1 MGRIWHQGA
10 LFMKIRNTM
19 LVAACLI
26 LGSMCLG
33 SPAMAASRPNQL
45 LAQYHFA
52 GLASVLA
59 DTNAA
64 ALKQAAELQPSGQF
78 RGQMLDKLSRA
89 PRQLFGP
96 RLQADAPDHAALF
109 RPLWEE
115 LFNHES
121 YGELRG
127 KPGQTLEWCVAVRLP
142 AERAQAWSDALRQVA
157 ESWKQG
163 DLRDYTLEGA
173 KGWECVSTTTKGVFR
188 VVRLKSWLVVDA
200 GQGKPAAL
208 EDTVRQIAKADG
220 FAFPDPANRLAAFAR
235 LPQLGA
241 WWVPSMLSLFKPAD
255 LPEVELT
262 VTPKAGTLRS
272 EATLTFDSAR
282 QTETRE
288 WLIPTNSIR
297 DPIISFTAVQG
308 MEHWLSQQAWWK
320 SLEVSPAPNQLYV
333 WAQEFIPFMT
343 FFAAPSA
350 QNQQNIE
357 RLVKTLPQFINNTL
371 GTNRPGRFAWLTN
384 DNQIVWQ
391 GLPVLTPFVSPAL
404 ENGHEFMIVGLF
416 PPSQSTN
423 LPPNE
428 LLGQISGRRN
438 LLYYDWEITQA
449 RLMQVR
455 LLSQFKDMVLG
466 GTLLSPAEKPSGAS
480 SCEDA
485 WLSAVSPLL
494 GNTVTEITAQS
505 SREWKLSRKSHIGL
519 TSLELL
525 NLVRW
530 LDRNDFP
537 LCGCA
542 LPPARP

>member
-1 MGRIWHQGA
+1 
-10 LFMKIRNTM
+10 MKIRNTM
-19 LVAACLI
+19 LVTACLI
-26 LGSMCLG
+26 LGSMWLG
-33 SPAMAASRPNQL
+33 SSVKAASRPNQL

-59 DTNAA
+59 DTNAG
-64 ALKQAAELQPSGQF
+64 ALKQASDLQPSGQF
-78 RGQMLDKLSRA
+78 RGQLLDKLSRA
-89 PRQLFGP
+89 PRQLFVQ
-96 RLQADAPDHAALF
+96 RLQANAPDHADLF
-109 RPLWEE
+109 RPLWED
-115 LFNHES
+115 LFKNES

-127 KPGQTLEWCVAVRLP
+127 KQGQTLEWCVAVKLS
-142 AERAQAWSDALRQVA
+142 AERAQAWNDSLRQVA

-163 DLRDYTLEGA
+163 NLRDYAFEGA
-173 KGWECVSTTTKGVFR
+173 KGWECANAGAKGAFR
-188 VVRLKSWLVVDA
+188 VVRLKSWLIVDA
-200 GQGKPAAL
+200 GQGKSPAL
-208 EDTVRQIAKADG
+208 EDTVRQIARADG
-220 FAFPDPANRLAAFAR
+220 FAFPNPANQLAVFAR
-235 LPQLGA
+235 LSQLGA
-241 WWVPSMLSLFKPAD
+241 WWVPSMLGLFQPAD
-255 LPEVELT
+255 LPEIELT

-272 EATLTFDSAR
+272 EAVLTFDSAR
-282 QTETRE
+282 QTETQE

-297 DPIISFTAVQG
+297 DPIISFTAAQG

-343 FFAAPSA
+343 FFAVPSA

-357 RLVKTLPQFINNTL
+357 RMVKTLPQFINTTL

-391 GLPVLTPFVSPAL
+391 GLPVLTPFVSPVK
-404 ENGHEFMIVGLF
+404 ENGHEFMLMGLF
-416 PPSQSTN
+416 PPTQSTN
-423 LPPNE
+423 PAPSE
-428 LLGQISGRRN
+428 LLSQVLGRRN

-455 LLSQFKDMVLG
+455 LLSQFKDMVLS
-466 GTLLSPAEKPSGAS
+466 GTLLSPLEKPSGVV

-519 TSLELL
+519 NSLELL

-537 LCGCA
+537 LCGYA
-542 LPPARP
+542 LPAGRP